1 MAEPIQLW
9 IKTADGTL
17 SVSADHGRATTVAQL
32 RAKIAAMSGC
42 DAAACRLIFAGR
54 ELEDSRS
61 LADYECENASELNL
75 ILRVED
81 LGSADVE
88 AAEQTAAMRAQLAG
102 AQLAQFRVMKKIG
115 GKEIG
120 AAGGGGY
127 SQSGVCSYVYLAQL
141 RGVPGAMQFAIKVML
156 NYEQQANTLAIH
168 REFDAE
174 TALLSDSER
183 LPPHRHVMV
192 VLHSFVDTAT
202 GLPEW
207 SFEADIVNPRT
218 TFVVMPFFPKDLK
231 RVVGS
236 LRRQNQEFG
245 ERRAL
250 RIVHGLLL
258 AVRHLKAHGIIHRDI
273 KLDNV
278 LLANVDSEQVRFITT
293 ISFLPI
299 CLSSPISPS
308 LMALTQFSLL
318 PPGHHLDPFP
328 LHIAQEAAVLTDF
341 GMCFD
346 LRKNRIVDFK
356 VTPPAPIRPP
366 TQPLLS

>member
-9 IKTADGTL
+9 IRTAEGPL
-17 SVSADHGRATTVAQL
+17 SVGADHGRATTIAQL
-32 RAKIAAMSGC
+32 RATIAAMSGC

-61 LADYECENASELNL
+61 LGDYGCEDASELNM

-81 LGSADVE
+81 LGSADAQ
-88 AAEQTAAMRAQLAG
+88 AAEQTAAMREQLTG
-102 AQLAQFRVMKKIG
+102 AKLAQFRVMKKIG

-120 AAGGGGY
+120 AAGGGY

-141 RGVPGAMQFAIKVML
+141 RGAGTMQFAIKVML
-156 NYEQQANTLAIH
+156 NYEQQANTLAI
-168 REFDAE
+168 RNEFDAE
-174 TALLSDSER
+174 TALLSDSAR

-231 RVVGS
+231 RVASS
-236 LRRQNQEFG
+236 LRRQGQEFG

-273 KLDNV
+273 KHDNV
-278 LLANVDSEQVRFITT
+278 LLASVDSEQVRSISIVSCIT
-293 ISFLPI
+293 ISCVSI
-299 CLSSPISPS
+299 
-308 LMALTQFSLL
+308 
-318 PPGHHLDPFP
+318 
-328 LHIAQEAAVLTDF
+328 
-341 GMCFD
+341 
-346 LRKNRIVDFK
+346 
-356 VTPPAPIRPP
+356 
-366 TQPLLS
+366 